1 MSEPLR
7 CGAYELLEPL
17 GRGGMGEVWRA
28 RHVLLQR
35 PAAVKR
41 IRAELLGGGG
51 EDAAT
56 VLRRFR
62 REVQATSALRSPH
75 TVAVYDYGTADDG
88 AFYYAMEL
96 LEGLD
101 LRTLV
106 EGHGPVPPERAVH
119 LLLHACDSLAE
130 AHAAGLTHRDVKPA
144 NLFACKLGLQH
155 DFLKVL
161 DFGLVKPAPGSG
173 LVETQLTVG
182 AAAMGSPA
190 FMPPEVAEGAATVD
204 ARSDVYSLGCVAYW
218 LLTGKLVFEADTAMR
233 MLMDHVGREPQAP
246 SARAAQ
252 PVCKELDEVVLRC
265 LRKRPEERPQNARET
280 AALLRKVPL
289 GRPWTEE
296 RAEAWWVAMAA
307 RQAAAC
313 SEETVAVGEAIGAEA
328 ALRRAQGRP
337 VGGEA
342 ALRRAQGRPV
352 GGEAAV
358 GGRRSAVEGEAGEPA
373 VGGRRSTVGGEVG
386 EPAVGGRR
394 SAVGGEVGEPAVGG
408 RRSAVEPATAEVER
422 PAPKKVVVE
431 HRERTIAVL
440 QEQFVVSH
448 IDATELSRRIMLAE
462 RAGTPNEL
470 DKLLQDL
477 PYLPD
482 EVPPEKAMAPV
493 APAPVAVA
501 PAGSPA
507 PLGTSGPIAK
517 DQEPTTSSS
526 SAGPLVAPVDIPVE
540 RSRTMVAVFGGRT
553 KTGKWYPP
561 RTIRA
566 VAAFGGVELDL
577 RNAEF
582 QPGVTT
588 IYTVAMFGGVEVYL
602 PTGMYADING
612 TGIFGGFDESASS
625 EGRPPQGGKPW
636 VRIRGAAMFG
646 GVDVRVADPGI
657 EFESLKHH
665 RDRPALPGR
674 RERKKRR
681 GSGDDQE

>member
-1 MSEPLR
+1 MTEPLR

-17 GRGGMGEVWRA
+17 GQGGMGEVWRA

-56 VLRRFR
+56 VMRRFR

-101 LRTLV
+101 LRTLI
-106 EGHGPVPPERAVH
+106 ERHGPVPPERAVH

-246 SARAAQ
+246 SARATQA
-252 PVCKELDEVVLRC
+252 VSKELDDVVLRC
-265 LRKRPEERPQNARET
+265 LRKKPEDRPQNARET
-280 AALLRKVPL
+280 AALLRKVPFA
-289 GRPWTEE
+289 RPWTEE

-313 SEETVAVGEAIGAEA
+313 SEATVAMTPSPVPGRPEAA
-328 ALRRAQGRP
+328 ALRQAQGKP
-337 VGGEA
+337 GEA
-342 ALRRAQGRPV
+342 TPPLPNRGLQPAATVPAEPRPEGR
-352 GGEAAV
+352 G
-358 GGRRSAVEGEAGEPA
+358 S
-373 VGGRRSTVGGEVG
+373 VG
-386 EPAVGGRR
+386 EGPSPSGRKTENEER
-394 SAVGGEVGEPAVGG
+394 KTP
-408 RRSAVEPATAEVER
+408 PPER
-422 PAPKKVVVE
+422 PPPRKLVME

-462 RAGTPNEL
+462 RAATPSDM

-482 EVPPEKAMAPV
+482 EVPPERAPV
-493 APAPVAVA
+493 PVAAAAVAAPGAPASTAASV
-501 PAGSPA
+501 
-507 PLGTSGPIAK
+507 TGPITK
-517 DQEPTTSSS
+517 DLEPTTSSAS
-526 SAGPLVAPVDIPVE
+526 SSSGPLIAPVDVPVE

-588 IYTVAMFGGVEVYL
+588 IYTVAMFGGVQIYL

-625 EGRPPQGGKPW
+625 DGRPPQGGKPW
-636 VRIRGAAMFG
+636 VRVRGAAMFG
-646 GVDVRVADPGI
+646 GVDVRMADPGV
-657 EFESLKHH
+657 EFASLRH
-665 RDRPALPGR
+665 RRGHPALPGR
-674 RERKKRR
+674 RARRRRR
-681 GSGDDQE
+681 GGGGEDE

>member
-1 MSEPLR
+1 MTDGLR
-7 CGAYELLEPL
+7 CGSYELLEPL
-17 GRGGMGEVWRA
+17 GQGGMGEVWRA
-28 RHVLLQR
+28 RHAQLER

-41 IRAELLGGGG
+41 IRAELLVAGG

-106 EGHGPVPPERAVH
+106 ERHGPLPPERAVH
-119 LLLHACDSLAE
+119 FLLQACDSLAE

-144 NLFACKLGLQH
+144 NLFVCKLGLVH
-155 DFLKVL
+155 DFVKVL

-173 LVETQLTVG
+173 LAETQLTVG

-218 LLTGKLVFEADTAMR
+218 LLTGRLVFEADTAMR
-233 MLMDHVGREPQAP
+233 MLMDHVGREPAAP
-246 SARAAQ
+246 SGRATQ
-252 PVCKELDEVVLRC
+252 PLPRELDEVVLRC
-265 LRKRPEERPQNARET
+265 LRKKPEDRPQNARET

-289 GRPWTEE
+289 GRPWTDE

-313 SEETVAVGEAIGAEA
+313 SEETVALSPSGDDRVEVRGAAE
-328 ALRRAQGRP
+328 P
-337 VGGEA
+337 TTND
-342 ALRRAQGRPV
+342 P
-352 GGEAAV
+352 
-358 GGRRSAVEGEAGEPA
+358 EPA
-373 VGGRRSTVGGEVG
+373 APPTAPSPLKTENR
-386 EPAVGGRR
+386 EPT
-394 SAVGGEVGEPAVGG
+394 
-408 RRSAVEPATAEVER
+408 TALPER
-422 PAPKKVVVE
+422 PPPKKLVME
-431 HRERTIAVL
+431 HREKTIAAL

-462 RAGTPNEL
+462 RADAPSDM

-477 PYLPD
+477 PYLPG
-482 EVPPEKAMAPV
+482 EVPPERAPVPV
-493 APAPVAVA
+493 APAPVVVPAAGAAQPPAAASA
-501 PAGSPA
+501 PAGSQDSQLTAHSSQLP
-507 PLGTSGPIAK
+507 SGPTI
-517 DQEPTTSSS
+517 
-526 SAGPLVAPVDIPVE
+526 APVDVPVE
-540 RSRTMVAVFGGRT
+540 RSRTIVAVFGGRT

-561 RTIRA
+561 KTVRA
-566 VAAFGGVELDL
+566 VATFGGVELDL

-588 IYTVAMFGGVEVYL
+588 IYAVALFGGVTIYL

-612 TGIFGGFDESASS
+612 TGIFGGFDESASTD
-625 EGRPPQGGKPW
+625 GRPPQGGTPW
-636 VRIRGAAMFG
+636 VRVRGAAMFG
-646 GVDVRVADPGI
+646 GVEVKAVDKGVDFG
-657 EFESLKHH
+657 SLRHH
-665 RDRPALPGR
+665 REPPGLPGR
-674 RERKKRR
+674 RSRRRRR
-681 GSGDDQE
+681 GGSDGEE